1 MTRKASER
9 KELRNLD
16 ERLAD
21 AKSDR
26 YEHTAPWRRQESGLR
41 TPRRYTAS
49 LEGVRVRK
57 SKGLE
62 RKSH

>member
-1 MTRKASER
+1 MTRKSNGR
-9 KELRNLD
+9 KRLREMD
-16 ERLAD
+16 RKLAD

-26 YEHTAPWRRQESGLR
+26 YEHTTSWRRQETGLR

>member
-1 MTRKASER
+1 MTGKSYER
-9 KELRNLD
+9 KRLRILD
-16 ERLAD
+16 AKLAD

-26 YEHTAPWRRQESGLR
+26 YEHTAASRRQESGLR